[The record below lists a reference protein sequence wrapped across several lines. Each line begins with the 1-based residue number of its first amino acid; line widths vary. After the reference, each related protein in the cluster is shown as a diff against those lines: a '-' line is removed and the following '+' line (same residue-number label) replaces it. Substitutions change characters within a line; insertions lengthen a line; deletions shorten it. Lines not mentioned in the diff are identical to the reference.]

1 LRNVL
6 ASVVGAMFLLAL
18 LLPPTIG
25 SNFGVPWNTFFPT
38 ALRGHAPFKR
48 ILAGSV
54 MSAEILLAIAPRD
67 CIAGV
72 HQLAADTRYSMAWEQ
87 ARDCPLV
94 GAGAEQMLAVRPD
107 LVITDEFTRAETQ
120 SLLARAGVVVLRT
133 PQLTYLQDVEQ
144 APMRFAELL
153 PEECRHKVA
162 VIMAETELRLA
173 ALARAA
179 PGVAGWRVM
188 TLDGALD
195 TYGARS
201 LVDDVIRAAGAVN
214 VAAEHG
220 VGPYR
225 KLDVESVLA
234 WRPDAIIV
242 GGDAAPSNE
251 VPEWLL
257 QTPGLS
263 LLPCVQ
269 KKRIVFV
276 PGALLGSTSHH
287 VVGAAEVIQAQL
299 RRWGKP

>member
-201 LVDDVIRAAGAVN
+201 LVDDVIRAAG
-214 VAAEHG
+214 
-220 VGPYR
+220 
-225 KLDVESVLA
+225 
-234 WRPDAIIV
+234 
-242 GGDAAPSNE
+242 
-251 VPEWLL
+251 
-257 QTPGLS
+257 
-263 LLPCVQ
+263 
-269 KKRIVFV
+269 
-276 PGALLGSTSHH
+276 STSRACWH
-287 VVGAAEVIQAQL
+287 GDRTRSSSAATRRRRTRCRNGCCRLRDSACSHACRRNASSSCQALCSVRPRTTSSAQP
-299 RRWGKP
+299 R